1 MVNKNPD
8 LFQSPGLNRLKPLDP
23 LQKMVFKWDP
33 GTPKSKVTKLLAASL
48 AWLSS
53 SFKVAFFAPPVWQ
66 SILYLFIAAKA
77 HHNPQIL
84 KKTYLGNGLYWG
96 ILGDQMMFWGDA
108 KEGTTTS
115 ETLLWSTDS
124 LLNQRRGTPQWQDWN
139 KQGTMS
145 SAIVKALSIQ
155 ASGKKSSGWYWWP
168 AWWPFKVCSDKP

>member
-84 KKTYLGNGLYWG
+84 ILKKLIWAMDYTEVYLETKWCSEVMQKRVLLLLKPSSDPL
-96 ILGDQMMFWGDA
+96 ILFWTRDGELHSDR
-108 KEGTTTS
+108 T
-115 ETLLWSTDS
+115 ETNRAPWV
-124 LLNQRRGTPQWQDWN
+124 QP
-139 KQGTMS
+139 
-145 SAIVKALSIQ
+145 
-155 ASGKKSSGWYWWP
+155 
-168 AWWPFKVCSDKP
+168 